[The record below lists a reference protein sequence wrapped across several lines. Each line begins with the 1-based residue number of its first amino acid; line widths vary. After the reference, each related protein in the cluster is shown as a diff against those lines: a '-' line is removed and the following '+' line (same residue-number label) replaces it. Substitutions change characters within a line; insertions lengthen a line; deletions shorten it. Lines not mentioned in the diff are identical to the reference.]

1 MTAEIIGTE
10 VLIQLGLVA
19 LAALV
24 LISQA
29 SIIETTDKKGE
40 DVINPLSIL
49 YTSVLALG
57 LFETLFYAV
66 VR

>member
-1 MTAEIIGTE
+1 MTAEIIVTE
-10 VLIQLGLVA
+10 VLLQLGLVA

-24 LISQA
+24 LVSQA
-29 SIIETTDKKGE
+29 LIIETTDKKGE